1 MGFEHN
7 SLAQKV
13 SSNLLH
19 GLRTSQAGSWATP
32 RLTDKCILWQ
42 GIVDWPQ
49 PDISFEDPG
58 TRATLALEFKP
69 PNQTKR
75 EYVTGVGQMLTY
87 LQGFEFAGLVVPDLA
102 GDGYPIAEY
111 LARVFASEL
120 EGKPVALFS
129 YQKDVSQL
137 TVRRALTPR
146 TDPPP
151 TPQMRGRGTFWAYWR
166 DLSNHDVLALLI
178 ALDAQPKRGF
188 DKTFRD
194 FWSKQVLKRKAY
206 DWNGRIRKRDPQTSV
221 GPEVL
226 NARYALRHCN
236 LIDASGRVTLEGLE
250 LLQIGKIYGAD
261 SDAFMLM
268 LARRVLLDGNHLELI
283 LWIEAQ
289 TRGMPA
295 ADKKTPEEYTA
306 AIDEALVARG
316 IIAPRTANA
325 TKTFFRDEAKL
336 WNKLGLLE
344 RVSSRRYFFT
354 DEGYRFDWRKIISC
368 VQDV

>member
-13 SSNLLH
+13 SSNLLRD
-19 GLRTSQAGSWATP
+19 LRTSQAGNWATP

-58 TRATLALEFKP
+58 TKATLALEFKP

-102 GDGYPIAEY
+102 GDGFPIAEY

-120 EGKPVALFS
+120 VGKPVALFS
-129 YQKDVSQL
+129 YQRDVSLL

-146 TDPPP
+146 VGLPP
-151 TPQMRGRGTFWAYWR
+151 TPQTRGRGTFWAYWR
-166 DLSNHDVLALLI
+166 DLSNHDVLALLT
-178 ALDAQPKRGF
+178 AVDARPNWTF
-188 DKTFRD
+188 DKTFGD
-194 FWSKQVLKRKAY
+194 YWTKQVLREKAY
-206 DWNGRIRKRDPQTSV
+206 DWDGRARNRNPLTNIE
-221 GPEVL
+221 PEII

-236 LIDASGRVTLEGLE
+236 LIDVTGRLTREGLE
-250 LLQIGKIYGAD
+250 LLQVGKIYGAD

-283 LWIEAQ
+283 FWIEEQ
-289 TRGMPA
+289 TRSMPA
-295 ADKKTPEEYTA
+295 QDKVTRKDYTTT
-306 AIDEALVARG
+306 IDQALAARG
-316 IIAPRTANA
+316 IIAPRAAST

-336 WNKLGLLE
+336 WNKLGLLKH
-344 RVSSRRYFFT
+344 VSGKRYFFAG
-354 DEGYRFDWRKIISC
+354 EGYRFDWRKIISC
-368 VQDV
+368 IQDG